1 MAGPVHY
8 EVFARKTP
16 QSGWALQLAAESR
29 EQAIQTAE
37 DMLADKRAV
46 SVRVTKE
53 TLDVETME
61 FQSITLLT
69 KGAPDPVKPKAARD
83 DRSLMVCT
91 APPDLYTPHARELIG
106 RVLEDWLGR
115 NRITPFELLHRPDL
129 VETLEASGLELQHA
143 IQKVA
148 VPESQATGQPV
159 HEIIRHY
166 QRLVEKASERVIKAG
181 RGQVFP
187 DFSVEPVAD
196 VARRLTDAPDRAFL
210 IGGAVAR
217 SLSKVRGWRAKA
229 DALMDI
235 ADTAPEEP
243 GPSALIHVAVEQA
256 VGEILAV
263 REGLADVLGPSLDV
277 GGQLAALVRM
287 AAPQEVD
294 LLSRADP
301 RLAATIP
308 VLDGPALR
316 LGRHM
321 AHGQYRFLAGGLSRR
336 VLRELMGPRRLRPSD
351 PAGEIEILRAL
362 AMVLTAAAGK
372 FLTLEEAQL
381 AFSERSKSLVS
392 ADFVEAYVG
401 SAATPLEEV
410 NLLVRLC
417 ENVTGGAAKRSAAR
431 WLSAAVTALR
441 FERSLRES
449 DVGAGQRLATLADL
463 QARIRAC
470 DMTERDEVEICE
482 ALGRIGDAVEADGR
496 VCLQVARAPA
506 PLGQRLTLLLR
517 MACGQSCPKGP
528 AADRAKTEAI
538 RLLRQTD
545 SRAVLSSEPE
555 TMASLKP
562 LMQSAGLAA

>member
-16 QSGWALQLAAESR
+16 QAGWLLQLAVESR

-53 TLDVETME
+53 TLDVESME

-69 KGAPDPVKPKAARD
+69 RGAPDPVKPKAARD

-91 APPDLYTPHARELIG
+91 GPADLYAPHARELIG

-115 NRITPFELLHRPDL
+115 NRLTPFELLHRSDM
-129 VETLEASGLELQHA
+129 VEMLEASGLELQHA

-166 QRLVEKASERVIKAG
+166 QRLVDKASERVIKAG
-181 RGQVFP
+181 RGEAFP
-187 DFSVEPVAD
+187 DFAIEPVAD
-196 VARRLTDAPDRAFL
+196 VARRLTNAPDRAFL

-217 SLSKVRGWRAKA
+217 AMSRVRGWRAKI
-229 DALMDI
+229 DTLMDI

-243 GPSALIHVAVEQA
+243 GPAALVHVAVEQA
-256 VGEILAV
+256 VGEILAI

-277 GGQLAALVRM
+277 GGQLAALIRM
-287 AAPQEVD
+287 AAPREVE
-294 LLSRADP
+294 LLSRADA
-301 RLAATIP
+301 RLGATIP
-308 VLDGPALR
+308 ALDGPALR

-321 AHGQYRFLAGGLSRR
+321 AQGQYRFLAGGLSRR

-381 AFSERSKSLVS
+381 AFAERSKTLVS

-401 SAATPLEEV
+401 PATTPLDEV

-417 ENVTGGAAKRSAAR
+417 ENVTGGSAKRSAAR

-449 DVGAGQRLATLADL
+449 DTGAGQRLAILAEL
-463 QARIRAC
+463 QTRVRAC
-470 DMTERDEVEICE
+470 ELTERDEIDICE
-482 ALGRIGDAVEADGR
+482 ILGRVGDSVEADGR
-496 VCLQVARAPA
+496 VSVQLARAQA
-506 PLGQRLTLLLR
+506 PLGHRLALLLR
-517 MACGQSCPKGP
+517 MACGQSCPTGP
-528 AADRAKTEAI
+528 AADRAKAEAV
-538 RLLRQTD
+538 RLLRQAE
-545 SRAVLSSEPE
+545 SRKVLSGEPE
-555 TMASLKP
+555 TLATLKP

>member
-16 QSGWALQLAAESR
+16 QAAWVLQLAAESR
-29 EQAIQTAE
+29 EQAVQTAE

-61 FQSITLLT
+61 FQSLTLLT

-91 APPDLYTPHARELIG
+91 APADLYTPHARELIG

-115 NRITPFELLHRPDL
+115 NRLTPFELLHRADL
-129 VETLEASGLELQHA
+129 VEMLEASGLELQHA

-166 QRLVEKASERVIKAG
+166 QRLAEKAAERIIKAG
-181 RGQVFP
+181 RAGNFP
-187 DFSVEPVAD
+187 DFTAEPVAD
-196 VARRLTDAPDRAFL
+196 VARRLSNAPDRAFL
-210 IGGAVAR
+210 IGGGVAQA
-217 SLSKVRGWRAKA
+217 LSRARGWRGKV

-235 ADTAPEEP
+235 ADTAPEET
-243 GPSALIHVAVEQA
+243 GPAALVHVAVEQA
-256 VGEILAV
+256 VGEILAL

-287 AAPQEVD
+287 AAPQEVE
-294 LLSRADP
+294 LLSRADT
-301 RLAATIP
+301 RLGATIP
-308 VLDGPALR
+308 ALEGPALR

-321 AHGQYRFLAGGLSRR
+321 ALGQYRFLAGGLARR

-351 PAGEIEILRAL
+351 PAGEIEVLRAL

-381 AFSERSKSLVS
+381 AFSERSKTLVS

-401 SAATPLEEV
+401 SAATPLEEA

-417 ENVTGGAAKRSAAR
+417 ENVTGGSAKRSAAR

-449 DVGAGQRLATLADL
+449 AVGAGQRLASLAEL
-463 QARIRAC
+463 QARVRAC
-470 DMTERDEVEICE
+470 ELTERDELEVCE
-482 ALGRIGDAVEADGR
+482 ALGRVGDAVEADGR
-496 VCLQVARAPA
+496 VSLQLARAQA
-506 PLGQRLTLLLR
+506 PVGQRLALLLR
-517 MACGQSCPKGP
+517 MACGQSCPTGP
-528 AADRAKTEAI
+528 AAERAKAEAV
-538 RLLRQTD
+538 RLLRHAD
-545 SRAVLSSEPE
+545 SRQTLSSEPA
-555 TMASLKP
+555 TLAALRP